1 MLEKIKKLIED
12 KAGGDPSEFRE
23 RVIIFGC
30 LNDLNTLPS
39 FTEGSDP
46 LPAKIRQIAEDTRD
60 YVRRFRPGH
69 FLWIGPGSEQVWR
82 YDRRNPPIIWQPR
95 ADAFMKII
103 EEAGHP
109 IFTGAV
115 PLGKGQLL
123 DEGRNEHFA
132 AGWHNE
138 KMLVR
143 LIYDSCTL
151 ASFIALWKYVPST
164 PRIKT

>member
-1 MLEKIKKLIED
+1 
-12 KAGGDPSEFRE
+12 
-23 RVIIFGC
+23 
-30 LNDLNTLPS
+30 
-39 FTEGSDP
+39 
-46 LPAKIRQIAEDTRD
+46 
-60 YVRRFRPGH
+60 
-69 FLWIGPGSEQVWR
+69 
-82 YDRRNPPIIWQPR
+82 
-95 ADAFMKII
+95 MKII

-164 PRIKT
+164 PRIKTEIKSPAASATSAGVTPCNLPHRSA